1 MAQTVLPIGL
11 GSLHMAVSWT
21 DEIDGILGGDPT
33 AALAYLTP
41 AGGSVVAAVAPIGLR
56 DRGAGTVTFTT
67 SLGFRRKL
75 DRLKQEPRIA
85 LAYHARDHGFSDS
98 PRFVLVQGRASYDE
112 EVDDAF
118 LRDIVGPASERFMG
132 PPKEGRFW
140 DWLLREYYA
149 TRIGVHVDVERIL
162 VWPDLACRGAPDV
175 LGAPRP
181 EVPPEPQDPP
191 KKGTAPR
198 VDVTKVA
205 RRMERL
211 PHRLVAWRDADGYP
225 MVVPFELAGT
235 GADGLHLEVPAGLPP
250 GGRRA
255 GLVAHDYKP
264 KLVGLNTRQQ
274 TGWLEDGLYAPQ
286 TDAGFR
292 APANKTLLL
301 IVNGLM
307 AKRGVRQARK
317 AGEA

>member
-1 MAQTVLPIGL
+1 MPVT
-11 GSLHMAVSWT
+11 WT
-21 DEIDGILGGDPT
+21 DEIDGILGGDLT
-33 AALAYLTP
+33 AALAYVTP
-41 AGGSVVAAVAPIGLR
+41 AGGAVVAAVAPVGLR
-56 DRGAGTVTFTT
+56 DREAGTVTFTT

-75 DRLKQEPRIA
+75 DRLRKEPRVA

-98 PRFVLVQGRASYDE
+98 PRYLLVQGRASYDE

-118 LRDIVGPASERFMG
+118 LRDVVGPASERFMG

-149 TRIGVHVDVERIL
+149 TRVGVHVEVERIV
-162 VWPDLACRGAPDV
+162 VWPDLACRGEPAV
-175 LGAPRP
+175 LGTPRP
-181 EVPPEPQDPP
+181 EAPPEPQDPP
-191 KKGTAPR
+191 KKGAGPR
-198 VDVTKVA
+198 VDVQKV
-205 RRMERL
+205 RSRMERL
-211 PHRLVAWRDADGYP
+211 PHRLVAWRGADGYP
-225 MVVPFELAGT
+225 MVVPFEPAGAD
-235 GADGLHLEVPAGLPP
+235 ADGLSLEVPAGLPP

-274 TGWLEDGLYAPQ
+274 TGWLDGDSGLYAPQ

-301 IVNGLM
+301 IGNGLM

-317 AGEA
+317 AGKA